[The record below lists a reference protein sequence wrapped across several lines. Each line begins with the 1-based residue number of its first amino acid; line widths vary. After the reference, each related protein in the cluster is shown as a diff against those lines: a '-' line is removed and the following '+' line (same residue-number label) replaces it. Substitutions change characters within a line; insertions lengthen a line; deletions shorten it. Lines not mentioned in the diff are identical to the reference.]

1 MGFYRGPNIVTD
13 NLTFAIDVGSARS
26 YTGSGTTVNDL
37 VGTNN
42 VTLANGVLF
51 ASNNGGVLIYDG
63 VDDQGTAGDFFNYQ
77 AFTINL
83 WVNPGSTQAQY
94 ANIIDNDHNGNRNWT
109 LQQSSTSQNLYSF
122 NVFGAS
128 YQNSVTGDFQLTAG
142 DWVNLTFTY
151 DGTRVRGY
159 RDGVLFATGAALGV
173 PINYS
178 AQDFHIARWGGNTSR
193 DWEGQFGPLYCY
205 NAALNAAQI
214 LQNFNAQKSRFGL

>member
-13 NLTFAIDVGSARS
+13 NLTFAIDAGSARS
-26 YTGSGTTVNDL
+26 YDGTTTVTDL
-37 VGTNN
+37 VGINN
-42 VTLANGVLF
+42 VTLSGVTYQ
-51 ASNNGGVLIYDG
+51 SINGGVFSYDG

-128 YQNSVTGDFQLTAG
+128 YQNTVTGNFQLTAG

-159 RDGVLFATGAALGV
+159 RDGVLFATGGSLGTT
-173 PINYS
+173 INYS
-178 AQDFHIARWGGNTSR
+178 AQDFHIGRWGGGGR
-193 DWEGQFGPLYCY
+193 YWEGEYGPLYCY
-205 NAALNAAQI
+205 NAALTAAQI